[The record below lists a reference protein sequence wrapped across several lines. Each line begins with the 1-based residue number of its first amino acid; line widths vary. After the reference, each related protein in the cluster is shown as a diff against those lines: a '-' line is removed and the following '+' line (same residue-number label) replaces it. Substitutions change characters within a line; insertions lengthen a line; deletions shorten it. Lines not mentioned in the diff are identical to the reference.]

1 MLSRHSDSRDQQAT
15 DAPCNKKMLDNSGYL
30 SPMAEQQMNFHF
42 QMPVHDYQLTARG
55 DSASQHG
62 RASRP
67 SSKNGNITSRR
78 SRSAVASSS
87 SSSSGGSALTSRLQS
102 SSSASS
108 EQSSLL
114 TSQRSKRHSA
124 ATVSWTDASTASSE

>member
-42 QMPVHDYQLTARG
+42 QMPVHDYQLTSH
-55 DSASQHG
+55 SASQSG

-67 SSKNGNITSRR
+67 SSKSGNVTSRR